1 MDLDMLRLQAFA
13 EGFFIYNT
21 NKQVKVGGGG
31 GGMVWE
37 HGFCLKNKNL
47 FKNLNSLTSQLSTI
61 YIRTYLG

>member
-1 MDLDMLRLQAFA
+1 MLRLQAFA

-21 NKQVKVGGGG
+21 NKQVKGGGG
-31 GGMVWE
+31 GLRTR
-37 HGFCLKNKNL
+37 FCLKNKNL